1 MAAQAFCGAVYG
13 EGGMHGA
20 VRGMSD
26 WESSPD
32 LTPQKWRKKK
42 RMSAEE
48 EENICYTRL
57 RRR

>member
-1 MAAQAFCGAVYG
+1 MV

-48 EENICYTRL
+48 EENICYTRV